1 MRNEGKDVE
10 DIENKPVYKDLN
22 WDLMDELIE
31 ENIEALEEL
40 AK

>member
-1 MRNEGKDVE
+1 MNPSEEKAL
-10 DIENKPVYKDLN
+10 DL
-22 WDLMDELIE
+22 LMDELIE

>member
-1 MRNEGKDVE
+1 MD
-10 DIENKPVYKDLN
+10 KPNLTSEQLDA
-22 WDLMDELIE
+22 LMDEIIE